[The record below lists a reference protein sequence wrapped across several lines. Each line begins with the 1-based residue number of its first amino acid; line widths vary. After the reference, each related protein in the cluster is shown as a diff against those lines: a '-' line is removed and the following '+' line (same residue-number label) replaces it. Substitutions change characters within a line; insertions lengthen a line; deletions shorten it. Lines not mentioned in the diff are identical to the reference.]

1 MAKTEPRNLTPA
13 PYSTKG
19 DPDTQSSANQVIV
32 AFNSA
37 FKKILL
43 YPQNHV
49 IFQAALN
56 KLIQELDQ
64 FLQQYGT
71 LQFRIDQKKIYHC
84 EEVVHEGP
92 LSEENLAFILF
103 RDGIYLLEFRP
114 AIEQWEVHQFLE
126 VLQQHQILSEDSE
139 NDIVTAL
146 WEMEL
151 PHLRYEAEDVGFD
164 TGTDFSIPELGVLAG
179 GEALAGNDD
188 GGYGTEYDGAYDGE
202 HGAGN
207 NGDIESENGT
217 DSAGTGSAGGTA
229 SPPIDLNLRPAFD
242 WNLVEITAAD
252 RDYIQKLLTE
262 EEKWERIEYVLYILF
277 YILHQ
282 QKQPDDFSQVMAFLV
297 QELKDALKN
306 HAYESVYN
314 TLQILNNS
322 LYSPKSE
329 GHWSAP
335 MLTDLFGSLSK
346 NGFLGVLAGDW
357 RNIAACDVENLG
369 HLKRALLLLNADIV
383 VALGPMLLEPQSKKT
398 RKLLMTVI
406 GIQAERDYQP
416 FKDLL
421 QSSDIELT
429 VWLAHVMGFM
439 QNEMSLADLRVLIN
453 HTSAAVREIALKSL
467 FRRSPDVISELGI
480 LLEDPAESIR
490 HLFLRYAGTHRDSK
504 TEKLL
509 RDYLKTQRVRTGN
522 KEFLFKTYQA
532 LGRCGSDASI
542 PFLKKHMYILP
553 GFSLLRSK
561 NALNR
566 QAALRALR
574 ELKTVKAETLIKKTS
589 KQERSYINPAYFSET
604 DDRYENETASHQ

>member
-1 MAKTEPRNLTPA
+1 MA
-13 PYSTKG
+13 
-19 DPDTQSSANQVIV
+19 QQVMV
-32 AFNSA
+32 AFNST

-43 YPQNHV
+43 YPQEHV
-49 IFQAALN
+49 IFQTAVN

-64 FLQQYGT
+64 FLQHHGT
-71 LQFRIDQKKIYHC
+71 LQFRIDQKKIYHQ
-84 EEVVHEGP
+84 EKVVHAGP

-114 AIEQWEVHQFLE
+114 GIEQWEVHQFLE
-126 VLQQHQILSEDSE
+126 VLQKYQILTETSE

-151 PHLRYEAEDVGFD
+151 PHLRYEAEDVEFEAD
-164 TGTDFSIPELGVLAG
+164 TDFSIPELGGIEGYEANAG
-179 GEALAGNDD
+179 D
-188 GGYGTEYDGAYDGE
+188 YDGAYGAEYGAAHDGE
-202 HGAGN
+202 ATGEDGLDDAGPT
-207 NGDIESENGT
+207 ST
-217 DSAGTGSAGGTA
+217 TGA
-229 SPPIDLNLRPAFD
+229 SPLQIDLNPRPAFN
-242 WNLVEITAAD
+242 WNLVEITPAD
-252 RDYIQKLLTE
+252 RKYIRNLLAE

-282 QKQPDDFSQVMAFLV
+282 QKQPDDFSKVMAFLI

-306 HAYESVYN
+306 YAYESVYN

-329 GHWSAP
+329 NHWSAP
-335 MLTDLFGSLSK
+335 ILKDLFRSLSK

-357 RNIAACDVENLG
+357 QNIAACDTENLG
-369 HLKRALLLLNADIV
+369 HLKRALLLLNAEIV
-383 VALGPMLLEPQSKKT
+383 AALGPMLMEPQSKKT

-416 FKDLL
+416 FKNLL
-421 QSSDIELT
+421 QSSDTELT

-439 QNEMSLADLRVLIN
+439 QNEMSLSDLRALVQ
-453 HTSAAVREIALKSL
+453 HASAAVRETALKSL
-467 FRRSPDVISELGI
+467 FRRFPQVISELAD
-480 LLEDPAESIR
+480 LLADPSESIR
-490 HLFLRYAGTHRDSK
+490 QLFLRYAGAHRDPG
-504 TEKLL
+504 TEKVL
-509 RDYLKTQRVRTGN
+509 RDYLKTQRIRSGN
-522 KEFLFKTYQA
+522 KDFLFQVFRT

-542 PFLKKHMYILP
+542 PFLKKHLYILP
-553 GFSLLRSK
+553 GFSLLRSQ

-566 QAALRALR
+566 QAALRALQ

-604 DDRYENETASHQ
+604 DEEYQNETASRE

>member
-1 MAKTEPRNLTPA
+1 MPQAKTNIQATTPQ
-13 PYSTKG
+13 SKRR
-19 DPDTQSSANQVIV
+19 DPESQSLAHQVMV

-43 YPQNHV
+43 YPQDHV
-49 IFQAALN
+49 IFQTAVN
-56 KLIQELDQ
+56 KLIQELNQ
-64 FLQQYGT
+64 YLQLYGT
-71 LQFRIDQKKIYHC
+71 LQYRIDQKKIHHQE
-84 EEVVHEGP
+84 EEVHAGP

-103 RDGIYLLEFRP
+103 RDGIYLLEFQP
-114 AIEQWEVHQFLE
+114 AIEQWEVYQFLE
-126 VLQQHQILSEDSE
+126 VLQKHQILTEDAE

-151 PHLRYEAEDVGFD
+151 PHLGYEAEDVGFD
-164 TGTDFSIPELGVLAG
+164 TGADFSIPELGGVVD
-179 GEALAGNDD
+179 GEV
-188 GGYGTEYDGAYDGE
+188 YDGE
-202 HGAGN
+202 FGGENDGDYGAAEDGETSASN
-207 NGDIESENGT
+207 DA
-217 DSAGTGSAGGTA
+217 DSTGAA
-229 SPPIDLNLRPAFD
+229 SVDGVLPLPIDLNLRPAFD
-242 WNLVEITAAD
+242 WNLVEITNED
-252 RDYIQKLLTE
+252 RDYIQDLLLE

-282 QKQPDDFSQVMAFLV
+282 QRQPDDFSKVMAFLI

-306 HAYESVYN
+306 YAYESVYN
-314 TLQILNNS
+314 TLQKLNNS

-329 GHWSAP
+329 NHWSAP
-335 MLTDLFGSLSK
+335 MLADLFGSLSK

-357 RNIAACDVENLG
+357 QNISACNVENLG

-383 VALGPMLLEPQSKKT
+383 VALGPMLLEAQSKKT

-421 QSSDIELT
+421 QSSDIELM

-439 QNEMSLADLRVLIN
+439 QNDGSLTDLQMLIN
-453 HTSAAVREIALKSL
+453 HTSAAVRETALKSL
-467 FRRSPDVISELGI
+467 FRRSPKAISELGN
-480 LLEDPAESIR
+480 LLADPNESIR
-490 HLFLRYAGTHRDSK
+490 QLFLRYAGKHRDCN

-509 RDYLKTQRVRTGN
+509 RDYLKTQRIRSSN
-522 KEFLFKTYQA
+522 KQILFQVYQA
-532 LGRCGSDASI
+532 LGKCGSDASI

-553 GFSLLRSK
+553 GFSLLRSQ

-566 QAALRALR
+566 QVAMQALI

-604 DDRYENETASHQ
+604 EDKYENETANRQ

>member
-1 MAKTEPRNLTPA
+1 MTESKTN
-13 PYSTKG
+13 
-19 DPDTQSSANQVIV
+19 NQVIKRQLTRSDPESQALAHQV
-32 AFNSA
+32 IIAFNNA

-43 YPQNHV
+43 YPQDHV
-49 IFQAALN
+49 IFQTALN
-56 KLIQELDQ
+56 KLVQELEQ
-64 FLQQYGT
+64 FLQKYGT

-84 EEVVHEGP
+84 EAVVHEGP
-92 LSEENLAFILF
+92 LSEENLAYILF
-103 RDGIYLLEFRP
+103 RDGIYLLAFRP
-114 AIEQWEVHQFLE
+114 GIELWEVLQFLE
-126 VLQQHQILSEDSE
+126 VLQQYQILTEDSE

-151 PHLRYEAEDVGFD
+151 PHLRYEADDVGFD
-164 TGTDFSIPELGVLAG
+164 TGIDFSIPELGGLVD
-179 GEALAGNDD
+179 GEVYEGDHD
-188 GGYGTEYDGAYDGE
+188 GVYAGE
-202 HGAGN
+202 HGSTN
-207 NGDIESENGT
+207 NGESESENGR
-217 DSAGTGSAGGTA
+217 DSTGTGSAVSTL
-229 SPPIDLNLRPAFD
+229 SPPIELNLRPAFD

-252 RDYIQKLLTE
+252 RDYVQKLLTE
-262 EEKWERIEYVLYILF
+262 EEEWERVEYVLYILF

-282 QKQPDDFSQVMAFLV
+282 QKQPDDFSKVMAFLI

-306 HAYESVYN
+306 YAYESVYN

-322 LYSPKSE
+322 LYSPNSE
-329 GHWSAP
+329 NHWSVP
-335 MLTDLFGSLSK
+335 MLADLFGSLSR

-357 RNIAACDVENLG
+357 QNIATCDVENLG
-369 HLKRALLLLNADIV
+369 HLKRALLLLNADTV

-421 QSSDIELT
+421 QSSDTELG
-429 VWLAHVMGFM
+429 VWLAHIMGFM
-439 QNEMSLADLRVLIN
+439 QNEMSLTDLRMLIN
-453 HTSAAVREIALKSL
+453 HTSAAIRETALKSL
-467 FRRSPDVISELGI
+467 FRRSPDVISELGK
-480 LLEDPAESIR
+480 LLEDPNESIR
-490 HLFLRYAGTHRDSK
+490 HLFLRYAGMHRDLK

-509 RDYLKTQRVRTGN
+509 WDYLKTQRIRSSN
-522 KEFLFKTYQA
+522 KEFLFKVYQA

-553 GFSLLRSK
+553 GFSLLRSQ

-604 DDRYENETASHQ
+604 DDGYQNETASHQ

>member
-1 MAKTEPRNLTPA
+1 MLKTQNNHLATTRQ
-13 PYSTKG
+13 STG
-19 DPDTQSSANQVIV
+19 RDPDSQSSAHQVMV
-32 AFNSA
+32 AFNST

-43 YPQNHV
+43 YPQDHV
-49 IFQAALN
+49 IFQTAMH

-64 FLQQYGT
+64 FLHQHGA
-71 LQFRIDQKKIYHC
+71 LRLRIDQQRIYHQ

-103 RDGIYLLEFRP
+103 RDGIYLLELAP

-126 VLQQHQILSEDSE
+126 VLQKHQILTEDSE

-151 PHLRYEAEDVGFD
+151 PHLRYEADDVGFD
-164 TGTDFSIPELGVLAG
+164 TASNFSIPELGG
-179 GEALAGNDD
+179 GDCGQ
-188 GGYGTEYDGAYDGE
+188 TYDGDRDGKI
-202 HGAGN
+202 AG
-207 NGDIESENGT
+207 ENDA
-217 DSAGTGSAGGTA
+217 DSAGTTAGHGT
-229 SPPIDLNLRPAFD
+229 SPLPVDLNLRPAFEWD
-242 WNLVEITAAD
+242 LVKITAAD
-252 RDYIQKLLTE
+252 REYIQNLLAE

-282 QKQPDDFSQVMAFLV
+282 QKQPDDFSQVMAFLI

-306 HAYESVYN
+306 YAYESVYN

-335 MLTDLFGSLSK
+335 MLEDLFGSLSK
-346 NGFLGVLAGDW
+346 NGFLGVLAHDW
-357 RNIAACDVENLG
+357 HNIAACDVENLG

-383 VALGPMLLEPQSKKT
+383 VALGPMLLEPQSKNT

-421 QSSDIELT
+421 QSSDTELT

-439 QNEMSLADLRVLIN
+439 QNEMSLADLRGLIS
-453 HTSAAVREIALKSL
+453 HTSAAIRETALKSL
-467 FRRSPDVISELGI
+467 FRRCPEAISEMGD
-480 LLEDPAESIR
+480 LLTDPSESIR
-490 HLFLRYAGTHRDSK
+490 QLFLRYAGTHRDRN
-504 TEKLL
+504 TEKVL
-509 RDYLKTQRVRTGN
+509 RDYLKTQRIRSGN
-522 KEFLFKTYQA
+522 KEFLFTVYQT
-532 LGRCGSDASI
+532 LGRCGSDESI

-553 GFSLLRSK
+553 GFSLLRSQ

-566 QAALRALR
+566 QAALRALK

-589 KQERSYINPAYFSET
+589 KQEKSYINPAYFSET
-604 DDRYENETASHQ
+604 DDRYQNETANR